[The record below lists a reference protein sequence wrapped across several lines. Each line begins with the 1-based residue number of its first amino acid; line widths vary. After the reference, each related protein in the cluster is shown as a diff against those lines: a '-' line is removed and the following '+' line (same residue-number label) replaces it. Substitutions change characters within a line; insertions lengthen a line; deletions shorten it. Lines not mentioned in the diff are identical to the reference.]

1 MNLTS
6 NGRYGRRTILAFLL
20 YGTAGAALANAPL
33 QSLRPLRKPG
43 DAVKRAEPEGA
54 QIIES
59 AKLGGHTS
67 YVVADAR
74 TGEVLES
81 VAPLRLHPPAS
92 VAKAVTAFYAL
103 ERLGKDFRYL
113 TQLVGTGPIVDN
125 VLQGDLILI
134 GSGDPLLTS
143 DELYELASS
152 LKTAGLVGVK
162 GKLKVFEG
170 ALPSVEEI
178 DPAQP
183 LQVGY
188 NPGIGGV
195 NLNFNRAYLEW
206 KQVGSSYTITMEA
219 RTERFRPAISSV
231 GAKIVDGPGPIFTYS
246 NDQDKER
253 WTVAR
258 KALGKVGGRWL
269 PVRRP
274 GVYAGDVFRT
284 LARSH
289 GIELPKA
296 ELTRSVPDKVTKFS
310 EHLSLPL
317 HEICQGMLKFSTNL
331 TAEVV
336 GLTASGAG
344 TLRASGRTMSE
355 WAQARTGTRNAV
367 FVDHSGLGDKT
378 TTSAQDMVR
387 ALTAKGARD
396 TLLPILKEL
405 AVRDPSGAPIEN
417 GPVKVMAKTGTLNFV
432 SGLAGYID
440 MDDGQQ
446 LVFAIFASDE
456 ARREKLTREQRERPR
471 GARSWNGRAKTMQQ
485 KLIRRWSVV
494 HAADGDGT

>member
-1 MNLTS
+1 MSLTS
-6 NGRYGRRTILAFLL
+6 TGRYGRRTILAFLL

-33 QSLRPLRKPG
+33 QSVRPLRKPG
-43 DAVKRAEPEGA
+43 DALKRAEPDGS

-81 VAPLRLHPPAS
+81 VSPLRLHPPAS
-92 VAKAVTAFYAL
+92 VVKAITAFYGL
-103 ERLGKDFRYL
+103 EQLGYDYRFR
-113 TQLVGTGPIVDN
+113 TRLVGTGRVVN
-125 VLQGDLILI
+125 GVLQGDVILV
-134 GSGDPLLTS
+134 GSGDPLLSS
-143 DELYELASS
+143 DDLYELASG
-152 LKTAGLVGVK
+152 LKAAGIASVK
-162 GKLKVFEG
+162 GKLKVYEG
-170 ALPSVEEI
+170 ALPPIQEI
-178 DPAQP
+178 DRAQP

-206 KQVGSSYTITMEA
+206 KKVGASYTITMDA
-219 RTERFRPAISSV
+219 RTERFRPAVSF
-231 GAKIVDGPGPIFTYS
+231 AKAEIVDGPGPIFTYS
-246 NDQDKER
+246 NTQHQER

-258 KALGKVGGRWL
+258 KALGKGGGRWL

-296 ELTRSVPDKVTKFS
+296 ELSAEVPKNITSFS
-310 EHLSLPL
+310 EHVSPPL
-317 HEICQGMLKFSTNL
+317 GEICRDMLKYSTNL
-331 TAEVV
+331 TAEVI

-355 WAQARTGTRNAV
+355 WAQSRTGTRKAV
-367 FVDHSGLGDKT
+367 FFDHSGLGDET
-378 TTSAQDMVR
+378 TVSAQDMVR
-387 ALTAKGARD
+387 ALNANGARD
-396 TLLPILKEL
+396 TLLPILKEF
-405 AVRDPSGAPIEN
+405 AVRDPLGAPIEN
-417 GPVKVMAKTGTLNFV
+417 GPTKVLAKTGTLNFV

-440 MDDGQQ
+440 TSDGQQ

-456 ARREKLTREQRERPR
+456 ARREKLSREQRERPR

-494 HAADGDGT
+494 YSADSDDT